1 MKINWIGPINTL
13 SYGYTSLHCVDELI
27 KLGHEV
33 ALFPIGQPQC
43 HPRHENSIRQAL
55 ANADRF
61 DTNAPCIRLW
71 HQHDMSMFVGKHAH
85 IGFPIFELD
94 TFTEKER
101 HHINS
106 CDVLYVCSNWAK
118 DVITKD
124 IIEKWEDHYSPVT
137 HSPLMVKVVP
147 LGVDSGIFYPQLSK
161 RKPTIFLNAGKW
173 EVRKGH
179 DILIKAFQAAFPS
192 ETNVELWMMCDNPFL
207 NDEQV
212 KYWKNLYNDSRVRF
226 IPRVETDEQVADIM
240 RQADCGVFPSRAE
253 GWNLEALEMLSCGKH
268 VIATDYSAHTEFL
281 TDENAFLM
289 PIFDVEPAYDGI
301 WFHNQGNWGKID
313 NTQIKFLA
321 DLMKYIHNVK
331 QRGELTLNIQG
342 IETAKKFSWIN
353 TASTIVEHLGG

>member
-1 MKINWIGPINTL
+1 MKINLIAPINTL
-13 SYGYTSLHCVDELI
+13 GYGYTGLHICEELI
-27 KLGHEV
+27 KLGHEA

-61 DTNAPCIRLW
+61 DTAAPCIRLW
-71 HQHDMSMFVGKHAH
+71 HQHDMSMFVGRNLH

-94 TFTEKER
+94 MFTEKEE
-101 HHINS
+101 HHLKS
-106 CDVLYVCSNWAK
+106 CDEIFVCSKWAQSMAYQQGV
-118 DVITKD
+118 DV
-124 IIEKWEDHYSPVT
+124 
-137 HSPLMVKVVP
+137 VKVVP
-147 LGVDSGIFYPQLSK
+147 LGVDSDIFYPQLSK

-179 DILIKAFQAAFPS
+179 DILIKAFRAAFPS

-212 KYWKNLYNDSRVRF
+212 QYWKNLYNDSRVRF

-253 GWNLEALEMLSCGKH
+253 GWNLEALEMLSCGKQ

-281 TDENAFLM
+281 TRDNAQLL
-289 PIFDVEPAYDGI
+289 PITEVEPAEDGI
-301 WFHNQGNWGKID
+301 WFHKQGNWGKID
-313 NTQIKFLA
+313 GGTMFELIQHMKEFHYHKQHTGLALNT
-321 DLMKYIHNVK
+321 
-331 QRGELTLNIQG
+331 QG
-342 IETAKKFSWIN
+342 IETAEKFSWTN